1 MRDGSRVHREP
12 IDQLGTQ
19 LCPGSIAN
27 GYAADLHRGL
37 PTGTPG
43 RLRSRPSTWNSRA
56 LHPGPYPPDLSRCHA
71 YGAFNTGFSRIPSD
85 LARRTQPVWQYQAV
99 SALSA
104 LLPILPGT
112 SRIGLRSAPTKLLRQ
127 PGGKDSHLLGSSAP
141 HGAPAP
147 HGAHRASGFSPHL
160 GSSKPRG
167 RCGLGHR
174 IPAVSAGDP
183 GESCYD
189 VEAQPGGDGGSCETV
204 HRSLTGPQRPP
215 GTLSS
220 PAPHRCPGERPR
232 GGTPPD
238 TRHGPDRPGPRPAPS
253 AAFSLQTLR
262 SLQQVGGDMWRMI
275 NKMGGRPGKGSIGP
289 TQSG

>member
-1 MRDGSRVHREP
+1 MYGPFVRSDYYGVSAPSRAFNRRCVYPTHPDGSGAAGTMRDGSRVHREP

-147 HGAHRASGFSPHL
+147 RGALRFIDEPSI
-160 GSSKPRG
+160 PRG
-167 RCGLGHR
+167 YVGRGVPHQ
-174 IPAVSAGDP
+174 PAAG
-183 GESCYD
+183 
-189 VEAQPGGDGGSCETV
+189 
-204 HRSLTGPQRPP
+204 
-215 GTLSS
+215 
-220 PAPHRCPGERPR
+220 
-232 GGTPPD
+232 
-238 TRHGPDRPGPRPAPS
+238 
-253 AAFSLQTLR
+253 
-262 SLQQVGGDMWRMI
+262 
-275 NKMGGRPGKGSIGP
+275 
-289 TQSG
+289 